1 MRQIAVVGSTGMLG
15 REVALTNFF
24 GFEVVEINRAS
35 APVLL
40 KNRHIQVDSNLSNVD
55 ELMDFSKIEYLV
67 NCAGLIRQKIDEKL
81 PNSRKAALTANFEIP
96 FKLISLSERYNFKI
110 IQIGTDCVYS
120 GKKGNYIETDYHDA
134 TDLYGKTKSLGE
146 IPHKNL
152 SVIRA
157 SIVGREINTQ
167 SSLLSWFLSQPKG
180 AVVSGFT
187 DQLWNGVTVRH
198 FAKFVKGIIE
208 ENNFE
213 KFSGTHHIFPTNRVT
228 KEKLLKIFASAFG
241 REDIEVVPVSSGR
254 ELDMTL
260 STNNVN
266 FNETIWELAGY
277 PSALSIEEM
286 IVEYSLAIKSGGL

>member
-15 REVALTNFF
+15 REVALTKFV
-24 GFEVVEINRAS
+24 GYEVVEINRRS
-35 APVLL
+35 APVSFN
-40 KNRHIQVDSNLSNVD
+40 NRHVQVDSNLSNVE

-67 NCAGLIRQKIDEKL
+67 NCSGLIRQKMDEAI
-81 PNSRKAALTANFEIP
+81 PNAREAAITANFELP
-96 FKLISLSERYNFKI
+96 LKLVSLSERHNFKI

-120 GKKGNYIETDYHDA
+120 GKKGSYLETDPHDA

-146 IPHKNL
+146 IPCKNL

-157 SIVGREINTQ
+157 SIVGREMNSQ

-198 FAKFVKGIIE
+198 YAKFVKGIIE
-208 ENNFE
+208 INAFENY
-213 KFSGTHHIFPTNRVT
+213 SGIHHVFPTDKVT

-254 ELDMTL
+254 KLDMTL
-260 STNNVN
+260 STNNMR
-266 FNETIWELAGY
+266 FNDSIWKLAGY
-277 PSALSIEEM
+277 KRRLSIEEM
-286 IVEYSLAIKSGGL
+286 IVEYSLDIQSGG